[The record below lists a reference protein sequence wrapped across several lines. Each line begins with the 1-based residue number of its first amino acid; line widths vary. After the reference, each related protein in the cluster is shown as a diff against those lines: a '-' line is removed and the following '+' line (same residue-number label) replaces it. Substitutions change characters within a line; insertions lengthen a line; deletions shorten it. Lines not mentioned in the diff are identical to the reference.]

1 MTEFSKQELLRLVD
15 RIPETD
21 PTSTA
26 YHVLM
31 QSIECFNSLAL
42 TVDEIV
48 ALRDGDAHD
57 DLVEQ
62 QEAVTAQAKFISDNI
77 VELKAAV
84 DPEKVPVHPI
94 PEFPDDPTAT
104 NEVKPIGVV
113 GKFKEMPVEEK
124 TAEDKTVE
132 EKTYAASDVRKA
144 LVEVK
149 ARGVDVK
156 EVLSEFGV
164 TDFRA
169 LPASKY
175 GALMKKL
182 EAM

>member
-1 MTEFSKQELLRLVD
+1 MTEFSKNELLRLVD

-21 PTSTA
+21 PTSPA
-26 YHVLM
+26 YHMLM
-31 QSIECFNSLAL
+31 QSIECYNSLAL
-42 TVDEIV
+42 TVDEII
-48 ALRDGDAHD
+48 ALRDEDAHE
-57 DLVEQ
+57 DLMEQ
-62 QEAVTAQAKFISDNI
+62 RGLVKQQA
-77 VELKAAV
+77 
-84 DPEKVPVHPI
+84 EKVKEIAQDNVVPFTAPAAPWDEVASTSPTVPVEP
-94 PEFPDDPTAT
+94 A
-104 NEVKPIGVV
+104 
-113 GKFKEMPVEEK
+113 VEEK

-149 ARGVDVK
+149 AKGVDVK

-169 LPASKY
+169 LPAAKY
-175 GALMKKL
+175 GQLMARL

>member
-21 PTSTA
+21 PTSPA

-31 QSIECFNSLAL
+31 QSIECYNSLAL
-42 TVDEIV
+42 TVDEII
-48 ALRDGDAHD
+48 ALRDEDAHE
-57 DLVEQ
+57 DLMEQ
-62 QEAVTAQAKFISDNI
+62 RGLVKQQA
-77 VELKAAV
+77 
-84 DPEKVPVHPI
+84 EKVKEIAQDNVVPFTA

-113 GKFKEMPVEEK
+113 GEFKEIPLDPPAPAEEPK
-124 TAEDKTVE
+124 QE
-132 EKTYAASDVRKA
+132 EKTYDASEVRKA

-149 ARGVDVK
+149 AKGVDVK

-164 TDFRA
+164 ADFRA
-169 LPASKY
+169 LPAAKY